1 MELNFM
7 KEAKL
12 NPCPPSNTKTGEGD
26 SFLFLSIAANTLVY
40 NYSWR
45 VTISSWVSRLARRLE
60 GVASVWAEGLLH
72 ISLSTH

>member
-26 SFLFLSIAANTLVY
+26 TEQSNVHDSFL
-40 NYSWR
+40 
-45 VTISSWVSRLARRLE
+45 
-60 GVASVWAEGLLH
+60 
-72 ISLSTH
+72 